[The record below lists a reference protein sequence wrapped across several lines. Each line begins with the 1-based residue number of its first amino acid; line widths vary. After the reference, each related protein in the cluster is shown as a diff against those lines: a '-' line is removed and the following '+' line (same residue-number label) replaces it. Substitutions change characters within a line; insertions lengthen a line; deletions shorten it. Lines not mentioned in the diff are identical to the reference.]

1 MRRIKMNKKTIGL
14 LVAVLMVA
22 ALFTACAR
30 PATTSPTASVIEETS
45 TSGEI
50 PFPVATQPQIM
61 ADILKQTQTAMA
73 LSTKDTSFPSASTST
88 PSFSFE
94 TPTPSTT
101 LAVGGEATSTSAILS
116 TSIPSTLATST
127 PMVLATAAP
136 TKISYPT
143 PTPGRPATYTIQAG
157 EYLWCLARRFD
168 VGVGDLLSMNGM
180 NANSQPY
187 EGTVI
192 KIPQSGTFGA
202 GRARNAHPAIYT
214 VRAGDTIGGIACW
227 YGDADPNTIFAANG
241 LPANSIITV
250 GQVLQ
255 IP

>member
-1 MRRIKMNKKTIGL
+1 MNKKTIGL
-14 LVAVLMVA
+14 MVALLMVA
-22 ALFTACAR
+22 MLFTACAR
-30 PATTSPTASVIEETS
+30 PATTSPTSSVIVATATNS
-45 TSGEI
+45 EI

-73 LSTKDTSFPSASTST
+73 MSTHDTSFPSAATNT
-88 PSFSFE
+88 PSFTFE

-101 LAVGGEATSTSAILS
+101 LGVGGEATPTSSILLPSVST
-116 TSIPSTLATST
+116 ATST
-127 PMVLATAAP
+127 PVTLATAAP

-168 VGVGDLLSMNGM
+168 VVPADLLSLNGM

-187 EGTVI
+187 AGTVI
-192 KIPQSGTFGA
+192 KIPQSGSFGA
-202 GRARNAHPAIYT
+202 GRARNAHPATYT

-241 LPANSIITV
+241 LPANSVITV

>member
-1 MRRIKMNKKTIGL
+1 MNKKSIGL
-14 LVAVLMVA
+14 LVALILVA
-22 ALFTACAR
+22 MLFTACAR
-30 PATTSPTASVIEETS
+30 PATTSPTTSEVIVATS
-45 TSGEI
+45 TSSEI
-50 PFPVATQPQIM
+50 PFPAATQPQIM

-73 LSTKDTSFPSASTST
+73 MSTKDTSFPSISTST
-88 PSFSFE
+88 PSFIFE

-101 LAVGGEATSTSAILS
+101 LAVGGEATPTSSILLPSVST
-116 TSIPSTLATST
+116 ATST
-127 PMVLATAAP
+127 PVTLATAAP

-168 VGVGDLLSMNGM
+168 VLPADLLSLNGM

-187 EGTVI
+187 AGTVI
-192 KIPQSGTFGA
+192 KIPQSGSFGA
-202 GRARNAHPAIYT
+202 GRARNAHPAVYT

-241 LPANSIITV
+241 LPANSVITV

>member
-1 MRRIKMNKKTIGL
+1 MKIKYIGL
-14 LVAVLMVA
+14 LVALAIVA
-22 ALFTACAR
+22 TLFTACAR
-30 PATTSPTASVIEETS
+30 PATTSPTSSDTIATATNS
-45 TSGEI
+45 EI

-73 LSTKDTSFPSASTST
+73 MSTKDTSFPALSTST
-88 PSFSFE
+88 PSFVFE

-101 LAVGGEATSTSAILS
+101 LGVGGDAMPTSTSSILV
-116 TSIPSTLATST
+116 PSVPTST
-127 PMVLATAAP
+127 PMSLATAAP
-136 TKISYPT
+136 TQVTYPT
-143 PTPGRPATYTIQAG
+143 PTPGRPATYTLQAG
-157 EYLWCLARRFD
+157 EYMWCLARRFD
-168 VGVGDLLSMNGM
+168 VGVGDLLSLNGM

-187 EGTVI
+187 AGTVI
-192 KIPQSGTFGA
+192 SIPQGGTFGG
-202 GRARNAHPAIYT
+202 GRMRNAHPTTYT

-241 LPANSIITV
+241 LPAGSIITV

>member
-1 MRRIKMNKKTIGL
+1 MNKKTIGL
-14 LVAVLMVA
+14 MVALFLVA

-30 PATTSPTASVIEETS
+30 PATTSPTTAAVTAATS
-45 TSGEI
+45 TSSEI

-73 LSTKDTSFPSASTST
+73 LATKDTSFPSAATST

-94 TPTPSTT
+94 TPTPNTT
-101 LAVGGEATSTSAILS
+101 LGVGGEATATSSILS
-116 TSIPSTLATST
+116 TSIPTAT

-168 VGVGDLLSMNGM
+168 VVPADLLSLNGM

-187 EGTVI
+187 AGTTI
-192 KIPQSGTFGA
+192 KIPQSGSFGA
-202 GRARNAHPAIYT
+202 GRARNAHPATYT

>member
-1 MRRIKMNKKTIGL
+1 MNKKTIGL
-14 LVAVLMVA
+14 MVA
-22 ALFTACAR
+22 LAVITTLITACAR
-30 PATTSPTASVIEETS
+30 PATTSPTSSVTGATPTNS
-45 TSGEI
+45 EI

-73 LSTKDTSFPSASTST
+73 MSTKDTSFPSLSTST

-101 LAVGGEATSTSAILS
+101 LGVGGEVTPTSSILV
-116 TSIPSTLATST
+116 PSVPTST
-127 PMVLATAAP
+127 PVSLATAAP
-136 TKISYPT
+136 TAVSYPS
-143 PTPGRPATYTIQAG
+143 PTPGRPATYTLQAG

-168 VGVGDLLSMNGM
+168 VVPADLLSINGM

-187 EGTVI
+187 AGTVI
-192 KIPQSGTFGA
+192 KIPQSGSFGA
-202 GRARNAHPAIYT
+202 GRARNAHPSTYT

-241 LPANSIITV
+241 LPADSIITV
-250 GQVLQ
+250 GQVLK

>member
-1 MRRIKMNKKTIGL
+1 MNKKTIGL
-14 LVAVLMVA
+14 LVALVMVA
-22 ALFTACAR
+22 MLFTACAR
-30 PATTSPTASVIEETS
+30 PATTSPTSSVIEETV
-45 TSGEI
+45 TSSEI

-73 LSTKDTSFPSASTST
+73 LATHDTSFPSLSTSS

-101 LAVGGEATSTSAILS
+101 LAVGGEATPTSSILVP
-116 TSIPSTLATST
+116 SITTST
-127 PMVLATAAP
+127 PVTLVTAAP
-136 TKISYPT
+136 TAFLYPT
-143 PTPGRPATYTIQAG
+143 PTPGRPATYTVQAG

-168 VGVGDLLSMNGM
+168 VVPADLLSLNGM
-180 NANSQPY
+180 NSNSQPY
-187 EGTVI
+187 AGTVI
-192 KIPQSGTFGA
+192 KIPQSGSFGE
-202 GRARNAHPAIYT
+202 GRARNAHPATYT

-250 GQVLQ
+250 GQILQ

>member
-1 MRRIKMNKKTIGL
+1 MNKKYIGL
-14 LVAVLMVA
+14 LVALAFLTV
-22 ALFTACAR
+22 LFTACAR
-30 PATTSPTASVIEETS
+30 PATTSPTS
-45 TSGEI
+45 TGTEATATNSEI

-73 LSTKDTSFPSASTST
+73 MATKDTSFPSLSTST

-94 TPTPSTT
+94 TPTPNTP
-101 LAVGGEATSTSAILS
+101 LGVGGEVTPTSTSSILV
-116 TSIPSTLATST
+116 PSVATST
-127 PMVLATAAP
+127 PMSLATAAP
-136 TKISYPT
+136 TKITYAQ

-157 EYLWCLARRFD
+157 EYMWCLARRFD
-168 VGVGDLLSMNGM
+168 VGVGDLLSINGM

-187 EGTVI
+187 AGTVI
-192 KIPQSGTFGA
+192 KIPQSGSFGE
-202 GRARNAHPAIYT
+202 GRARNAHPATYT

-241 LPANSIITV
+241 LPADSIITV

>member
-1 MRRIKMNKKTIGL
+1 MRRNKMNKKYIGL
-14 LVAVLMVA
+14 MVTLAITVVL
-22 ALFTACAR
+22 FSACAR
-30 PATTSPTASVIEETS
+30 PATTSPTS
-45 TSGEI
+45 TGAEATATNSEI

-73 LSTKDTSFPSASTST
+73 LSTKDTSFPSISTST

-94 TPTPSTT
+94 TPTPNTT
-101 LAVGGEATSTSAILS
+101 LGVGGEITPTSTSSILV
-116 TSIPSTLATST
+116 PSVPTST
-127 PMVLATAAP
+127 PVSLATAAP
-136 TKISYPT
+136 TKITYPS
-143 PTPGRPATYTIQAG
+143 PTPGRPATYTIEAG

-168 VGVGDLLSMNGM
+168 VVPADLLSLNGM

-187 EGTVI
+187 AGTVI
-192 KIPQSGTFGA
+192 KIPQSGSFGA
-202 GRARNAHPAIYT
+202 GRARNAHPATYT

-241 LPANSIITV
+241 LPAGSVITV

>member
-1 MRRIKMNKKTIGL
+1 MNKKTIGL
-14 LVAVLMVA
+14 LVALLMVA
-22 ALFTACAR
+22 MLFTACAR
-30 PATTSPTASVIEETS
+30 PATTSPTSSVIVATATNS
-45 TSGEI
+45 EI

-73 LSTKDTSFPSASTST
+73 MSTHDTSFPSAATST
-88 PSFSFE
+88 PSFTFE

-101 LAVGGEATSTSAILS
+101 LGVGGETTPTSSILLPSVS
-116 TSIPSTLATST
+116 TATST
-127 PMVLATAAP
+127 PVTLATAAP

-168 VGVGDLLSMNGM
+168 VVPADLLSLNGM

-187 EGTVI
+187 AGTVI
-192 KIPQSGTFGA
+192 KIPQSGSFGA
-202 GRARNAHPAIYT
+202 GRARNAHPATYT

-241 LPANSIITV
+241 LPANSVITV

>member
-1 MRRIKMNKKTIGL
+1 MNKKYIGL
-14 LVAVLMVA
+14 LVTLIMITMLVS
-22 ALFTACAR
+22 ACAR
-30 PATTSPTASVIEETS
+30 PATTSPTTGEVLVATS
-45 TSGEI
+45 TSSEI

-73 LSTKDTSFPSASTST
+73 MATQDTSFPSAATST
-88 PSFSFE
+88 PSFLFE

-101 LAVGGEATSTSAILS
+101 LGVGGEVTATSSILV
-116 TSIPSTLATST
+116 PSVSTST
-127 PMVLATAAP
+127 PVSLATAAP
-136 TKISYPT
+136 TKMSYPT

-168 VGVGDLLSMNGM
+168 VVPEDLLNLNGM

-187 EGTVI
+187 AGTVI
-192 KIPQSGTFGA
+192 KIPQSGAFGA
-202 GRARNAHPAIYT
+202 GRARNAHPATYT

>member
-1 MRRIKMNKKTIGL
+1 MNKKTIGL
-14 LVAVLMVA
+14 FIALIMVTL
-22 ALFTACAR
+22 LFSACAR
-30 PATTSPTASVIEETS
+30 PATTSPTTGEVAVATS
-45 TSGEI
+45 TSSEI

-73 LSTKDTSFPSASTST
+73 MATHDTSFPSAATST
-88 PSFSFE
+88 PSFIFE

-101 LAVGGEATSTSAILS
+101 MAVGGEEATPTSSILM
-116 TSIPSTLATST
+116 PSASTST
-127 PMVLATAAP
+127 PVSLATAAP
-136 TKISYPT
+136 TQISYPT
-143 PTPGRPATYTIQAG
+143 PTPGRPSTYTIQAG

-168 VGVGDLLSMNGM
+168 VAPADLLSLNGM

-187 EGTVI
+187 AGTVI
-192 KIPQSGTFGA
+192 KIPQSGSFGA
-202 GRARNAHPAIYT
+202 GRARNAHPATYT

-227 YGDADPNTIFAANG
+227 YGDADPNPIFAANG

>member
-1 MRRIKMNKKTIGL
+1 MNKKTIGL
-14 LVAVLMVA
+14 MVA
-22 ALFTACAR
+22 LFMVATLFSACAR
-30 PATTSPTASVIEETS
+30 PATTSPTSSVVEATS
-45 TSGEI
+45 TNSEI

-73 LSTKDTSFPSASTST
+73 LSTSDTSFPSAATST

-101 LAVGGEATSTSAILS
+101 LAVGGEATPTSAILS
-116 TSIPSTLATST
+116 TSLPTSA
-127 PMVLATAAP
+127 PQALATAAP
-136 TKISYPT
+136 TKITYPT

-168 VGVGDLLSMNGM
+168 VVPADLLSLNGM

-187 EGTVI
+187 AGTSI
-192 KIPQSGTFGA
+192 KIPQSGSFGA
-202 GRARNAHPAIYT
+202 GRARYAHPATYT

>member
-1 MRRIKMNKKTIGL
+1 MNKKTIGL
-14 LVAVLMVA
+14 MVALFMVA

-30 PATTSPTASVIEETS
+30 PATTSPTTAVVAATS
-45 TSGEI
+45 TSSEI

-73 LSTKDTSFPSASTST
+73 LATKDTSFPSAATST

-94 TPTPSTT
+94 TPTPNTT
-101 LAVGGEATSTSAILS
+101 LAVGGEATATSAILS
-116 TSIPSTLATST
+116 TSLPTSAPLA
-127 PMVLATAAP
+127 VATAAP
-136 TKISYPT
+136 TKITYPT

-168 VGVGDLLSMNGM
+168 VVPADLLSLNGM

-187 EGTVI
+187 AGTTI
-192 KIPQSGTFGA
+192 KIPQSGSFGA
-202 GRARNAHPAIYT
+202 GRARNAHPATYT

>member
-1 MRRIKMNKKTIGL
+1 MNKKTIGL
-14 LVAVLMVA
+14 MVTVLMLTM
-22 ALFTACAR
+22 LFTACAR
-30 PATTSPTASVIEETS
+30 PATTSPTSAVIVATS
-45 TSGEI
+45 TNSEI

-73 LSTKDTSFPSASTST
+73 MSTKDTSFPSAATST
-88 PSFSFE
+88 PSFIFE

-101 LAVGGEATSTSAILS
+101 LAVGGEVTPTSSILVPSAS
-116 TSIPSTLATST
+116 TST
-127 PMVLATAAP
+127 PVTLATAAP
-136 TKISYPT
+136 TTISYPT

-168 VGVGDLLSMNGM
+168 VVPADLLSINGM

-192 KIPQSGTFGA
+192 KIPQSGSFGA
-202 GRARNAHPAIYT
+202 GRARYAHPATYT

-227 YGDADPNTIFAANG
+227 YGDVDPNTVFAANG
-241 LPANSIITV
+241 LPANSVITV